1 MLKVKDLMTREVLTL
16 APNTTVREAAEI
28 LSTEH
33 VSGAPVVRLGTVVGM
48 VSSVDL
54 LEFIAGLPADPE
66 AVSGGM
72 EHGILDDHTVEEA
85 MTRGPVKTIALDA
98 PASTAAEMMKEEGI
112 HRLPVLDNGKLVGI
126 ISTTDLVKAIADRK
140 LSYRTFVFP
149 K

>member
-33 VSGAPVVRLGTVVGM
+33 VSGAPVVRLGVVVGM
-48 VSSVDL
+48 VSSADL
-54 LEFIAGLPADPE
+54 LEFIAALPADPE

-72 EHGILDDHTVEEA
+72 DHGILDDHTVEEA
-85 MTRGPVKTIALDA
+85 MTRGPIKTIALDA
-98 PASTAAEMMKEEGI
+98 PASTAAEMMNEEGI

>member
-33 VSGAPVVRLGTVVGM
+33 VSGAPVVRHGLVIGM
-48 VSSVDL
+48 ISSVDL

-72 EHGILDDHTVEEA
+72 DHGILDDHTVEEA
-85 MTRGPVKTIALDA
+85 MTRGPIKTIALDA
-98 PASTAAEMMKEEGI
+98 PASAAAEMMMEESI
-112 HRLPVLDNGKLVGI
+112 HRLPVLENGQLVGI
-126 ISTTDLVKAIADRK
+126 ISTTDLVKALADRK

>member
-48 VSSVDL
+48 VSSADL
-54 LEFIAGLPADPE
+54 LEFIAALPADPE
-66 AVSGGM
+66 AVSGGLD
-72 EHGILDDHTVEEA
+72 HGILDDHTVEEA
-85 MTRGPVKTIALDA
+85 MTRGPIKTIALDA
-98 PASTAAEMMKEEGI
+98 PASTAAEMMNAEGI

>member
-16 APNTTVREAAEI
+16 APNTTVREAAEL

-72 EHGILDDHTVEEA
+72 DHGILDDHTVEEA

-98 PASTAAEMMKEEGI
+98 PASTAAEMMMEEGI
-112 HRLPVLDNGKLVGI
+112 HRLPVLDNGQLVGI